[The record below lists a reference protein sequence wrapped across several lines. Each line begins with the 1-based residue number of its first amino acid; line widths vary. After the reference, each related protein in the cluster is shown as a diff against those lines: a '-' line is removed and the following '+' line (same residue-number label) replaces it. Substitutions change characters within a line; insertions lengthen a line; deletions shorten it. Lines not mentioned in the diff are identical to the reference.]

1 MNSYCAY
8 SRNHKCIK
16 WTDYQLTRHEL
27 EEADELCHNNQIEL
41 MYLQSQ
47 VTYLEKLLRDNGIQ
61 IPDSGSDG

>member
-16 WTDYQLTRHEL
+16 WTDYQLTRHER

-41 MYLQSQ
+41 MYLQSR
-47 VTYLEKLLRDNGIQ
+47 VTYLEELLRDNGIQ
-61 IPDSGSDG
+61 IPDAGIDR

>member
-1 MNSYCAY
+1 MNSYCEY

-41 MYLQSQ
+41 MYLQSR
-47 VTYLEKLLRDNGIQ
+47 VTYLEELLRDNGIQ
-61 IPDSGSDG
+61 IPDSGIDR

>member
-41 MYLQSQ
+41 MYLQSR
-47 VTYLEKLLRDNGIQ
+47 VTYLEELLRDNGIQ
-61 IPDSGSDG
+61 IPDAGRV

>member
-41 MYLQSQ
+41 MYLQSR
-47 VTYLEKLLRDNGIQ
+47 VTYLEELLRDNGIQ
-61 IPDSGSDG
+61 IPDSGIYR

>member
-41 MYLQSQ
+41 MYLQSR
-47 VTYLEKLLRDNGIQ
+47 VTYLEELLRDNGIQ
-61 IPDSGSDG
+61 IPDSGIDR